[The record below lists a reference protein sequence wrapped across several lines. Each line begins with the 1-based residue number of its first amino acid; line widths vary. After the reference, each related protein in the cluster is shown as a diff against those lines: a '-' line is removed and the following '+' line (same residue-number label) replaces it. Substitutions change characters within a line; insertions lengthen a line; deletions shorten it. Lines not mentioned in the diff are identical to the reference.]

1 MQIGGVVMNYLTGL
15 KRSVKITFF
24 LSGLIIGLILTF
36 FIACGLMGY
45 SLENSSWPVYFTL
58 PVLLFSA
65 ICYPILIILF
75 NFKKGEMAEYK
86 SKKYILIELST
97 ICSTMILPTF
107 YSCRNL
113 ANRIIF
119 NSPVRKLINESIK
132 DLEDFSKSLST
143 ILFVATILLAFYIIN
158 KFLNRF
164 LVKDETYIEKT
175 LKDMVKQW
183 IYFIVLSSGIII
195 GCFLSLI
202 CLGGFFFAPILP
214 TASIIFEVFVIAVSI
229 LYPML
234 VAFLSFMF
242 KKPKPEKD
250 NFKQA
255 YIVIVT
261 MILPVLFSCYTM
273 SNSVVFDI
281 ENVSDNHAISATV
294 AKCYDIRGNLLY
306 STESF
311 YLPPWPT
318 YSQFV
323 YNEVALRQAEI
334 FRNVLMIIL
343 FGAIMLIIYYI
354 NNKFIKFY
362 LIKESKKK
370 ISQNELSNYETE

>member
-1 MQIGGVVMNYLTGL
+1 MQIGGIIMHYLTGL

-24 LSGLIIGLILTF
+24 LSGLVIGLILTF
-36 FIACGLMGY
+36 FMACGLLGY

-65 ICYPILIILF
+65 FCYPILIIHF
-75 NFKKGEMAEYK
+75 NFRKGEMAEYK

-113 ANRIIF
+113 ANRIVF
-119 NSPVRKLINESIK
+119 NSPVGRLINESIK
-132 DLEDFSKSLST
+132 DLEDVSKSLST
-143 ILFVATILLAFYIIN
+143 ILFFATILLACYIIN

-183 IYFIVLSSGIII
+183 IYFIVLLSGIII

-202 CLGGFFFAPILP
+202 CLASFFFDPILP
-214 TASIIFEVFVIAVSI
+214 TASIIFEVFVIAFSI

-242 KKPKPEKD
+242 RKTKPEKD

-281 ENVSDNHAISATV
+281 ENVSDNSLGLSTV
-294 AKCYDIRGNLLY
+294 AMCYDIKGNLLY
-306 STESF
+306 SIESF
-311 YLPPWPT
+311 HLPPWPT
-318 YSQFV
+318 YSQFIH
-323 YNEVALRQAEI
+323 NEVALKQAEF
-334 FRNVLMIIL
+334 FRNILTIIL
-343 FGAIMLIIYYI
+343 FVAIMLIIYYI

-362 LIKESKKK
+362 LIKEVKKE
-370 ISQNELSNYETE
+370 INQNELSNYETE